1 MDENRDKIYEAL
13 RPREIRLLSLKPAL
27 PDENIECSLIVA
39 GLDQPLSFDALSYV
53 WGPETPTEEIHCNGI
68 SMRVRKNL
76 ANALRRLRPLPAH
89 RVGRESRHWAS
100 VDVWKENHVLHSSHN
115 AWKPFATN
123 RHEHPSPVDPLDC
136 LLWADAIC
144 INQNNMDER
153 AEQVKLMED
162 IYPSARKVLLWFGI
176 GDTQPIPH
184 DLDDKRNE
192 YSDDLL
198 WKVVQM
204 VWHPTRLLHSGLAS
218 VEERVARTV
227 RPTVHLGQFGSMP
240 IVLSFIAQAIR
251 NVEREEKA
259 VLAPRAR
266 GDENEDI
273 VTHGLPGATSKYWQ
287 FVRQFFEH
295 PYFRRA
301 WIVQEVVLATQ
312 AVALVGDWEIEW
324 SALGKAATWFL
335 KYDYMSKSEL
345 PQTSRGGTLTNP
357 ATNAAELWK
366 MHEQGVRIHLRLL
379 AVLRLLRQRMATE
392 KVDKVFAA
400 FGLAEET
407 RRFGEIPCHPLVE
420 TTYAT
425 SIKSVYR
432 NVAKFLIINNGNLE
446 VLSSVGGSQ
455 EPGHD
460 WPSWVPDWSS
470 KKTSIDLTDT
480 HQESSPYAAGGNES
494 LSIGDNL
501 DENVLSLKGVQCD
514 EIIAFSTKLRGRGS
528 GEAASREEHDFIVGA
543 WNLAISQPIVRTRFD
558 HDGRRTER
566 PWRSFTATVV
576 AGFGDNE
583 SLLEVAEEWL
593 NEHIQPSISLS
604 SLVQRQ
610 SRLFSSYR
618 HFQPPELPKV
628 EQFHTVMVRMC
639 RGRRFFITRDGLIGL
654 GPELMKERDIL
665 VVLFGGKVP
674 FILRPIEGGYRL
686 IGDCY
691 SPQLMEGEA
700 VKRWADKGRP
710 TKFFDIL

>member
-1 MDENRDKIYEAL
+1 MDENRDKIYETL
-13 RPREIRLLSLKPAL
+13 RPREIRLLSINPAL
-27 PDENIECSLIVA
+27 PDENIECSLITA
-39 GLDQPLSFDALSYV
+39 GLDQLLSFDALSYV

-68 SMRVRKNL
+68 PMRVRKNL

-89 RVGRESRHWAS
+89 RVGRENRHWAS
-100 VDVWKENHVLHSSHN
+100 VDVWKEDHVLHSSHN
-115 AWKPFATN
+115 AWKPFARN

-144 INQNNMDER
+144 INQNDLDER
-153 AEQVKLMED
+153 AEQVKLMQD
-162 IYPSARKVLLWFGI
+162 IYPSARRVLLWFGI
-176 GDTQPIPH
+176 GDTEPIPH
-184 DLDDKRNE
+184 DLDDKRRK
-192 YSDDLL
+192 SFDDPL
-198 WKVVQM
+198 WKVVQA
-204 VWHPTRLLHSGLAS
+204 VWQPTRLLYGGIAS
-218 VEERVARTV
+218 AKERVARTV

-251 NVEREEKA
+251 NVEREVKA
-259 VLAPRAR
+259 ALVPRAR
-266 GDENEDI
+266 GEENEDN
-273 VTHGLPGATSKYWQ
+273 VTHGLPDATSQYWQ
-287 FVRQFFEH
+287 FVQQFFEH
-295 PYFRRA
+295 PYFRRV
-301 WIVQEVVLATQ
+301 WIVQEVVLATK

-324 SALGKAATWFL
+324 SALGKAAAWFL
-335 KYDYMSKSEL
+335 KYKYMSQSEL
-345 PQTSRGGTLTNP
+345 PQTLRGGTPTNP

-366 MHEQGVRIHLRLL
+366 MHEQGMRTDLRLL
-379 AVLRLLRQRMATE
+379 PILKVLRQRMATD

-407 RRFGEIPCHPLVE
+407 RRHGESPCHPLVE

-425 SIKSVYR
+425 STKLVYR

-460 WPSWVPDWSS
+460 WPSWVPDWSR

-480 HQESSPYAAGGNES
+480 HQQSSPYDAGRNEP
-494 LSIGDNL
+494 LTIGDSL
-501 DENVLSLKGVQCD
+501 DENVLSLKGVECD
-514 EIIAFSTKLRGRGS
+514 EIIAFSTKFRGRGS
-528 GEAASREEHDFIVGA
+528 GEAALRDEHDFIVSA
-543 WNLAISQPIVRTRFD
+543 WNLATSQQILRNRFD
-558 HDGRRTER
+558 QGGRRTER
-566 PWRSFTATVV
+566 PWRSFTATVS

-583 SLLEVAEEWL
+583 SLLDVAEEWL

-604 SLVQRQ
+604 SLVERQ
-610 SRLFSSYR
+610 YGLFSR
-618 HFQPPELPKV
+618 HPYFQPPSLPGV
-628 EQFHTVMVRMC
+628 EQFRILMVRMC

-691 SPQLMEGEA
+691 SPQLMKGEA
-700 VKRWADKGRP
+700 VTRWTDRGSP
-710 TKFFDIL
+710 TKLFNIL